1 MNQVT
6 RTPLEPSLIE
16 RVVRG
21 VRYMV
26 SGRNLQ
32 APEWFGPQQPMA
44 PVAQEAALARRFD
57 FPAGYNTQ
65 IQPRAYEPVSFAQL
79 RALADNL
86 DLLRLVI
93 ETRKDLVCKL
103 AFEFKPQDH
112 EQQADERCAQLQEFF
127 RFPDQEHSWEE
138 WLRMLLEDL
147 LVLDAPTVYP
157 RLNLGGG
164 LYALEP
170 LDGAT
175 VKRVIDGSGRT
186 PLPPQVAYQQVIK
199 GVPAVDYS
207 LHELIYKPRNVRTHR
222 VYGYSPVEQIL
233 MTVNIALRRQ
243 LSQLQ
248 YYSEGSTPDL
258 ILQVPPEWSPDQL
271 MQFKTWWDS
280 VLAGNTG
287 ARRGTMFVPS
297 GVSPVNTKDGLLKDQ
312 YDEWL
317 ARVICYAFG
326 ISPNALIA
334 QQNRATAQSLGE
346 QVKEEGLA
354 PIMAWVKGLVDYVV
368 WKYFGW
374 KDLQL
379 VWVDSKD
386 PDPLQQAQINQIYV
400 NTGVKQVNE
409 VREELGLQAL
419 AEPQE
424 SDAPLAGEG
433 PAPSHARPPDK
444 NPDDAQAT
452 DKLSK
457 AAPRALSPV
466 GRNRQKVRQVRNQLQ
481 RVLQKRFAVLAPRAA
496 RQLATAFQERAKMDL
511 PRHDVESVLASL
523 DLDWDVMV
531 PEVADLLAALAIDGA
546 LQAAVQLQI
555 TDSLP
560 QALDL
565 ANQRASEYARTRA
578 AEMVGKR
585 WVDGQLQEMSSA
597 DWQIGQAT
605 QDMLR
610 TQVTQAIDEG
620 WSAQQLAQ
628 AIEESGAFSADRALM
643 IARTETA
650 MADVQGNVALYQAAN
665 QSGVEVYKRWITAND
680 DRVSEDCQ
688 LNGESPPLPMDEEF
702 PSGAQFPPEHPNC
715 RCDIAPVLFTDLVD
729 ETASGF

>member
-1 MNQVT
+1 MNQAT
-6 RTPLEPSLIE
+6 RTPLEPGLID

-26 SGRNLQ
+26 SGRNPQ
-32 APEWFGPQQPMA
+32 ALEWFGPQQPMA
-44 PVAQEAALARRFD
+44 PAAQEAAQARRFD

-103 AFEFKPQDH
+103 AFEFKPQDPQKEADQRC
-112 EQQADERCAQLQEFF
+112 EQLRDFF

-147 LVLDAPTVYP
+147 LVLDAPTLYP
-157 RLNLGGG
+157 RMNMGGG

-207 LHELIYKPRNVRTHR
+207 RDELIYKPRNVRTHR

-280 VLAGNTG
+280 VLAGNSG

-354 PIMAWVKGLVDYVV
+354 PIMVWVKGLVDYVV

-374 KDLQL
+374 QDLHL

-419 AEPQE
+419 SELPEPVEPSTQ
-424 SDAPLAGEG
+424 SDMA
-433 PAPSHARPPDK
+433 SARLPDK
-444 NPDDAQAT
+444 NPDDAPDAE
-452 DKLSK
+452 KLFK
-457 AAPRALSPV
+457 AAPRALAPV
-466 GRNRQKVRQVRNQLQ
+466 GRSRQKVRQARNRMQ

-496 RQLATAFQERAKMDL
+496 QQLAAAFEARTKMDL

-546 LQAAVQLQI
+546 VQAAVQLQI

-565 ANQRASEYARTRA
+565 ANERASEYARTRA

-585 WVDGQLQEMSSA
+585 WVDGQLQEVASA
-597 DWQIGQAT
+597 NWQIGQAT

-620 WSAQQLAQ
+620 LSAQQLAQ
-628 AIEESGAFSADRALM
+628 AIEESGAFSAERALM

-665 QSGVEVYKRWITAND
+665 QSGVEVYKRWITAGD

-702 PSGAQFPPEHPNC
+702 PSGAQLPPEHPNC

-729 ETASGF
+729 EAATGF